1 MDSDEVYL
9 VSTRELAKL
18 FSLSDRRILQLL
30 DAGVIEEVPHPGRAK
45 TFDLETV
52 VPQYCGFL
60 LSQAAGGPSS
70 EEWAA
75 NSF

>member
-18 FSLSDRRILQLL
+18 FGLSDRRILQLL
-30 DAGVIEEVPHPGRAK
+30 NTGVIEEAPHSGRAK
-45 TFDLETV
+45 AFDLETV

-75 NSF
+75 SYF